1 MASWIREGL
10 REDDLPQ
17 TLRDARLVTKALGC
31 QRLWGDSLCI
41 VQSPKAHGDWEQ
53 HSRIMDMVYGNSM
66 CNIMALASTPSSGLF
81 FPRNPQEIAPVEIRM
96 TDQPQDVMLDLTP
109 ADFLHHAKASS
120 SAPLL
125 QRGWVF
131 QEQLFSMRALK
142 FSRLQMFWESSGTE
156 ACESFPK
163 QYPVSGDRWSGVCE
177 MIRRHINPNTNG
189 SEEVSVY
196 DMIPP
201 VLQHRPLGGFIWIWS
216 GILTRYTDLDL
227 TMEGD
232 RPVAIAS
239 LTNALERRLW
249 PDRRSLAGVW
259 DDSPSKTDGRDTNSK
274 VLFCTLAWM
283 ISRPW
288 TRPASCRAPSW
299 SWAAVNGSI
308 LFDPLTDFTD
318 SVQYPIKLVSVCIG
332 EEKPTPKSGKLDLWG
347 RLVNLW
353 DGTGW
358 FEYVIHFDCEE
369 IVEDPDI
376 ARVGPQTRR
385 GS

>member
-1 MASWIREGL
+1 MASWIREGI

-17 TLRDARLVTKALGC
+17 TLRDAMLVTKALGC
-31 QRLWGDSLCI
+31 QRLWVDSLCI

-163 QYPVSGDRWSGVCE
+163 LYQVSGDRWSGVCE

-189 SEEVSVY
+189 SEEVSDY

-201 VLQHRPLGGFIWIWS
+201 VLQHQTLRAFIWIWS
-216 GILTRYTDLDL
+216 EILTRYNALEL
-227 TMEGD
+227 TKESD

-249 PDRRSLAGVW
+249 PDRGARAGGGGGA
-259 DDSPSKTDGRDTNSK
+259 PAGAGGRG
-274 VLFCTLAWM
+274 AG
-283 ISRPW
+283 
-288 TRPASCRAPSW
+288 A
-299 SWAAVNGSI
+299 G
-308 LFDPLTDFTD
+308 
-318 SVQYPIKLVSVCIG
+318 
-332 EEKPTPKSGKLDLWG
+332 G
-347 RLVNLW
+347 R
-353 DGTGW
+353 
-358 FEYVIHFDCEE
+358 F
-369 IVEDPDI
+369 
-376 ARVGPQTRR
+376 
-385 GS
+385 